1 MDLSRQKLEDID
13 YFFLH
18 QANKMILDKFEKKM
32 KIDPNKN
39 IRSIEDF
46 GNTGPGSIPI
56 TISNCT
62 LNKMNSVCMMGF
74 GAGLSWGSI
83 ATKGFNPSLYSIRKH
98 ES

>member
-1 MDLSRQKLEDID
+1 
-13 YFFLH
+13 
-18 QANKMILDKFEKKM
+18 MILDKFEKKM

-62 LNKMNSVCMMGF
+62 PNKMNSVCMMGF